1 MSLLGGSMGQTSWFG
16 GFRDLI
22 VKWRWLLLIV
32 GSLILGFSVIF
43 PQIGLL
49 EWVALLPALPVILTV
64 TADPTVKYRRLYGL
78 GLGFFWPFYIVSFH
92 WFLYM
97 YPLDFADM
105 SRPASAVVVGV
116 ACLGLS
122 LFQALGA
129 ALLFPLMG
137 LALRGKWLSGKTIL
151 HPILFAC
158 LWTALEW
165 WQAHS
170 GWSGVPWARLALG
183 QAEMVS
189 MLQSATLFGSYFV
202 TFLIV
207 AVNGLLAE
215 MLLHPSRRVLC
226 GVLAAGLFLGNLT
239 FGAVRMATLEDNGAT
254 LTAAAIQ
261 GNKSSLDYWGLGTM
275 SEVMDIYGELS
286 LEAAQ
291 AGADIIVW
299 PETCIP
305 ANIDRSASVYEYVTE
320 LSAECG
326 VPILCGLFTRVEE
339 GSAADYNSIVVALPD
354 GTVHDTVYNKRNP
367 VPFGEFVPYRKLI
380 MTLIPPLAEI
390 NTLDEDIPAGE
401 ESVVFDL
408 EVGNVG
414 SLICFD
420 SIYERNAMDSI
431 ANGAELLAVSTNDS
445 WFQDSRGVW
454 MHHAQSQLRAI
465 ETGRWV
471 VRSANTGVSS
481 VINAKGEV
489 LESLDALKTGY
500 VLEEVRLSDRVTVYS
515 VIGNLFAY
523 LCIAA
528 CGVSV
533 ITASVELILRSGR
546 EKNAPTENSEF
557 SLFIL

>member
-239 FGAVRMATLEDNGAT
+239 FGAVRMATLEDNGET

-546 EKNAPTENSEF
+546 EKKRSDGKF
-557 SLFIL
+557 